1 MSPLLSVVVPF
12 YNVEAYLEACLDS
25 LQQQTLR
32 DIEVIMVDDGSPDGS
47 TAIAKEFAGKD
58 DRFRLV
64 QQQNQGLG
72 PARNT
77 GAREAT
83 GAFLAFM
90 DSDDIVPRYTYELM
104 VGSLKETG
112 SDLACGGVR
121 RLTSAGPRN
130 SPMHTEIFKVTEK
143 GTHITRRPD
152 LLGDRTAWNKVFRRE
167 FFERHGF
174 AFPPGL
180 YEDAPVT
187 IPAHYLASS
196 VDVLSDVVYYWRER
210 EGESQSITQR
220 RTEPGNLEDR
230 VRTTQAVT
238 AFLRERDHDLWREQ
252 LFSVISG
259 ELPLY
264 IDVAG
269 EGGPEY
275 QERLRAQVNEVLAG
289 ADDAMMGDLTA
300 LKRLKYHFIRN
311 GMIEELLE
319 LINYQQARIFTA
331 DVTRVDGR
339 WYAQYPYFRD
349 PARNVPDA
357 LYDVTDELRQKLQGR
372 ADAAHW
378 QDGRLRISG
387 HAYIARIP
395 MTDPA
400 KDPEACT
407 LRVWLQHSRNGA
419 VVELPVKRAYRPDV
433 SADAK
438 RAAADYDW
446 SGFEVEIDPA
456 DLKVSRYRFMRVSK
470 YRVLR
475 ALRSAN
481 WELHAEVTAPGGLR
495 VSGPLGGPRR
505 SDVKWANAWEAA
517 SDVWIRPVTTA
528 GDGYVVQ
535 VKQLTTH
542 VTRADV
548 QGGQLVLSG
557 WIADAG
563 ATSGQIVLARRQG
576 MGKAKLPVE
585 LDGKGGFTAR
595 IPMDVLVSVTAAAS
609 ATDNAATLHTWLT
622 EGLDWDASLK
632 LAGQSKAVRL
642 TIHDDVEVRHSLGS
656 DEIVVTRTKFGNLR
670 IIERP
675 RRPAVTRAEWTGD
688 GRLVLT
694 GEMAGGGDSH
704 LPDRLKVKLRNGGDT
719 YDFPMTWDGRT
730 FTCELAPA
738 RVPRFGERLP
748 LATGQWGFFAPMEEG
763 DVAVAVARSSVADLP
778 DPRVVG
784 LHEFRLST
792 FQADSLRLE
801 SRPAQ
806 DDEERGVYG
815 LKRLALRDYPAY
827 LAEPLRE
834 VALFESFRGR
844 QYSDSPRAIFEELAR
859 RRPGLE
865 YVWITKDG
873 QFEPPEG
880 VRSVL
885 YGSREHFRTVAQAR
899 FLVGNDPMPEWMR
912 KREGQFYVQT
922 WHGTPLKRIGY
933 DIERPQFKN
942 AQDYLRRFSADV
954 AQWDVL
960 VSPNPFSTPIMQRA
974 FRYDGEVL
982 ESGYPRNDLLARGDA
997 ARATRVRSLLGIAE
1011 GKRVV
1016 LYAPTWRDDQAKAG
1030 GYRMELQ
1037 LDLAAARE
1045 ALGEDHVLLVRGHF
1059 NLGGGVEGT
1068 DGEFAIDV
1076 SRYPDIADLYLIADV
1091 MITDYSSVMFDFA
1104 VTGRPQLFF
1113 TYDLERYRDQLRG
1126 FYFDFEIEAPGPLC
1140 RTSPELVEAI
1150 RAVSFQPPVGDP
1162 PRSREPVA
1170 AAYADRYQAFR
1181 EKFCAWDDGG
1191 AAARVVDRMLGE
1203 G

>member
-25 LQQQTLR
+25 VQQQTLR

-47 TAIAKEFAGKD
+47 TAIARKFAEKD

-64 QQQNQGLG
+64 RQENQGLG

-83 GAFLAFM
+83 GTYLAFL
-90 DSDDIVPRYTYELM
+90 DSDDILPRYSYELM
-104 VGSLKETG
+104 VGSLEETG
-112 SDLACGGVR
+112 CDLACGGVR
-121 RLTSAGPRN
+121 RLTSAGPKP
-130 SPMHTEIFKVTEK
+130 SPMHTEMFRVTEK
-143 GTHITRRPD
+143 ATHITRRPD
-152 LLGDRTAWNKVFRRE
+152 LLGDRTAWNKVFRRD
-167 FFERHGF
+167 FFERNGF

-187 IPAHYLASS
+187 IPAHYLAAK
-196 VDVLSDVVYYWRER
+196 VDVLSDVVYYWRQR

-238 AFLRERDHDLWREQ
+238 AFLRERDRDLWRRQ
-252 LFSVISG
+252 LTSVISG

-275 QERLRAQVNEVLAG
+275 QERLRAKVNEVLAE
-289 ADDAMMGDLTA
+289 ADDAMMRELTA

-331 DVTRVDGR
+331 DVTRSGDR
-339 WYAQYPYFRD
+339 WYACYPYFRD
-349 PARNVPDA
+349 PERGVPDE

-372 ADAAHW
+372 ADEARW
-378 QDGRLRISG
+378 ENGRLHISG

-400 KDPEACT
+400 RDPEACS
-407 LRVWLQHSRNGA
+407 LRVWLQHSRTGT
-419 VVELPVKRAYRPDV
+419 VVELPVKRTYRPDV

-446 SGFEVEIDPA
+446 SGFEVVIDPA

-470 YRVLR
+470 YRLLR

-481 WELHAEVTAPGGLR
+481 WELHAEVTAPGGLK

-505 SDVKWANAWEAA
+505 SDVRWTTAYQAA
-517 SDVWIRPVTTA
+517 SDVWIRPVTTSS
-528 GDGYVVQ
+528 DTYVVQ
-535 VKQLTTH
+535 VKQLTAH
-542 VTRADV
+542 VTGAGVED
-548 QGGQLVLSG
+548 GHLVLRGRVAESG
-557 WIADAG
+557 ARAG
-563 ATSGQIVLARRQG
+563 KIILARRQG
-576 MGKAKLPVE
+576 MEKTTLPVE

-595 IPMDVLVSVTAAAS
+595 VPAEAFVSHTS
-609 ATDNAATLHTWLT
+609 ESNAATLHTWVT

-632 LAGQSKAVRL
+632 LAGQGKAVRL
-642 TIHDDVEVRHSLGS
+642 TIADDVEVRHPIGS

-670 IIERP
+670 VIERP
-675 RRPAVTRAEWTGD
+675 RRPAVTRAEWTED

-694 GEMAGGGDSH
+694 GEMAGGADDGSNR
-704 LPDRLKVKLRNGGDT
+704 PDRLKVKLRSGGDT
-719 YDFPMTWDGRT
+719 YAFPVAWNGST
-730 FTCELAPA
+730 FICELAPA
-738 RVPRFGERLP
+738 RVPRFGEHLP
-748 LATGQWGFFAPMEEG
+748 LASGQWGLFAPMPEG
-763 DVAVAVARSSVADLP
+763 DVAVAVSRASVADLP
-778 DPRVVG
+778 GPRVVG
-784 LHEFRLST
+784 LHEFALST

-801 SRPAQ
+801 VRPAQ
-806 DDEERGVYG
+806 DDEERGIYG
-815 LKRLALRDYPAY
+815 QKRLSLNDYPAF
-827 LAEPLRE
+827 LAEPLRDL
-834 VALFESFRGR
+834 ALFESFRGR
-844 QYSDSPRAIFEELAR
+844 QYSDSPRAIYEELAR
-859 RRPGLE
+859 RRPDLE
-865 YVWITKDG
+865 YVWVTRDG

-885 YGSREHFRTVAQAR
+885 YGSREHFRAVAQAR

-960 VSPNPFSTPIMQRA
+960 VSPNPFSTPIMRRA

-982 ESGYPRNDLLARGDA
+982 ESGYPRNDVLVRGDA
-997 ARATRVRSLLGIAE
+997 ERAARVRSLLGIGE
-1011 GKRVV
+1011 GKQVV

-1030 GYRMELQ
+1030 GYQMELQ
-1037 LDLAAARE
+1037 LDLDAARA

-1068 DGEFAIDV
+1068 DGEFAVDV
-1076 SRYPDIADLYLIADV
+1076 SRYPDIADLYLISDV
-1091 MITDYSSVMFDFA
+1091 LITDYSSVMFDFA

-1113 TYDLERYRDQLRG
+1113 TYDLERYRDTLRG

-1140 RTSPELVEAI
+1140 RTSPELIEAI
-1150 RAVSFQPPVGDP
+1150 RDAG
-1162 PRSREPVA
+1162 PVA
-1170 AAYADRYQAFR
+1170 AAYADRYRAFR
-1181 EKFCAWDDGG
+1181 ARFCTWDDGG
-1191 AAARVVDRMLGE
+1191 AAARVVDRMLRE

>member
-12 YNVEAYLEACLDS
+12 YNVESYLEACLES

-47 TAIAKEFAGKD
+47 TAIAKEFAEKD

-64 QQQNQGLG
+64 QQENQGLG

-77 GAREAT
+77 GTREASGT
-83 GAFLAFM
+83 FLAFM

-143 GTHITRRPD
+143 STHITRRPD

-167 FFERHGF
+167 FFERNGF
-174 AFPPGL
+174 EFPPGL

-187 IPAHYLASS
+187 IPAHYLAAS

-238 AFLRERDHDLWREQ
+238 AFLRDRDRRLWRKQ
-252 LFSVISG
+252 LESVVSG

-269 EGGPEY
+269 EGGTEY
-275 QERLRAQVNEVLAG
+275 QERLRAQVNEVLAE
-289 ADDAMMGDLTA
+289 ADDALIRELTA

-311 GMIEELLE
+311 GMIDELLE

-331 DVTRVDGR
+331 DVTRKDGH
-339 WYAQYPYFRD
+339 WYAEYPYFRD
-349 PARNVPDA
+349 PSRGVPDD
-357 LYDVTDELRQKLQGR
+357 LYDVTDELRLKLQGR
-372 ADAAHW
+372 ADSAHW
-378 QDGRLRISG
+378 ENGKLRISG

-407 LRVWLQHSRNGA
+407 LRVWLQHARNGT
-419 VVELPVKRAYRPDV
+419 VVELPVRRAHRPDV

-446 SGFEVEIDPA
+446 AGFEVAIDPA

-481 WELHAEVTAPGGLR
+481 WELHAEVTAPGGLK
-495 VSGPLGGPRR
+495 VGGPLGGPRR
-505 SDVKWANAWEAA
+505 SDVKWANAWEAGPE
-517 SDVWIRPVTTA
+517 VWIRPVTSTS
-528 GDGYVVQ
+528 DRFIVQ
-535 VKQLTTH
+535 VKQLSAHITG
-542 VTRADV
+542 ADV
-548 QGGQLVLSG
+548 AGGELVLRG
-557 WIADAG
+557 WTADSA
-563 ATSGQIVLARRQG
+563 ATSGEIVLARRQG
-576 MGKAKLPVE
+576 MGKSRLPVS

-595 IPMDVLVSVTAAAS
+595 IPVDGLVSHAS
-609 ATDNAATLHTWLT
+609 DNAATLHTWVT

-632 LAGQSKAVRL
+632 LAGQAKAVRL
-642 TIHDDVEVRHSLGS
+642 SIHDDVEVRHSLGS
-656 DEIVVTRTKFGNLR
+656 DEIVVTRTKFGNVR

-675 RRPAVTRAEWTGD
+675 RRPAVTRAEWTQD

-694 GEMAGGGDSH
+694 GEMAAGTGDGAAA
-704 LPDRLKVKLRNGGDT
+704 LPGELKVKLRNGGDT
-719 YDFPMTWDGRT
+719 YSFPLAWQDRT

-738 RVPRFGERLP
+738 RVPRFGEELP
-748 LATGQWGFFAPMEEG
+748 LATGQWGLFAPMEEG
-763 DVAVAVARSSVADLP
+763 DVAVAVSRSSVADLP
-778 DPRVVG
+778 APRVVG
-784 LHEFRLST
+784 LHEFKLST

-801 SRPAQ
+801 SRPAT
-806 DDEERGVYG
+806 DDEERGVFG
-815 LKRLALRDYPAY
+815 LKRIAQRDYPGY
-827 LAEPLRE
+827 LSEPLRDL
-834 VALFESFRGR
+834 AMFESFRGR

-859 RRPGLE
+859 RRPDLE

-873 QFEPPEG
+873 QFEPPAG

-885 YGSREHFRTVAQAR
+885 YGSREHFRTLAQAR
-899 FLVGNDPMPEWMR
+899 FLVGNDPMPEWLR

-933 DIERPQFKN
+933 DIERPRFKN
-942 AQDYLRRFSADV
+942 AQDYMRRFSADA

-974 FRYDGEVL
+974 FRYDGEML
-982 ESGYPRNDLLARGDA
+982 ESGYPRNDLLARGDL
-997 ARATRVRSLLGIAE
+997 ARASRVRALLGVPE

-1030 GYRMELQ
+1030 GYQMELQ
-1037 LDLAAARE
+1037 VDLDAARA
-1045 ALGEDHVLLVRGHF
+1045 ALGDDHVLLVRGHF

-1068 DGEFAIDV
+1068 DGVFSIDV
-1076 SRYPDIADLYLIADV
+1076 SRYPEIADLYLISDV

-1140 RTSPELVEAI
+1140 RTSPELIEAI
-1150 RAVSFQPPVGDP
+1150 RDA
-1162 PRSREPVA
+1162 EPVA
-1170 AAYADRYQAFR
+1170 AAYADRYRAFR
-1181 EKFCAWDDGG
+1181 EKFCTWDDGG
-1191 AAARVVDRMLGE
+1191 AAARVVDRMLRE